1 MLNLETMKL
10 LMLGKLKLEPSTFT
24 RPKPLLLLA
33 YLSLEGPRSRR
44 DLAGLF

>member
-1 MLNLETMKL
+1 MRLV
-10 LMLGKLKLEPSTFT
+10 MLGGLALEPSTFT

-44 DLAGLF
+44 DIAELF